1 MDVSDGRSLPAMIAI
16 LVTVERNIA
25 LPMDI
30 KAPFSLY
37 LEVVNNFNFK
47 YIYITTCKLWGGSE
61 IRSENCS
68 VIPLNGL

>member
-37 LEVVNNFNFK
+37 LQEVNYV
-47 YIYITTCKLWGGSE
+47 IYIKLVSFGWA
-61 IRSENCS
+61 RNMF
-68 VIPLNGL
+68 

>member
-37 LEVVNNFNFK
+37 LEVVNNLNFK
-47 YIYITTCKLWGGSE
+47 YIY
-61 IRSENCS
+61 
-68 VIPLNGL
+68 